1 MEKWSRFYSAAAESS
16 PPPWCSGKPSTHLAR
31 YLRRGSVRA
40 AGGGGDADAHADAT
54 APPRWSPSPPFRGDV
69 LDLGCGSNGTN
80 VALLASHGYRAAGV
94 DLVPEAVA
102 RARRGADA
110 WRRDSE
116 GPPLPPPS
124 TTSIAFA
131 AADVMAEEGPNHFS
145 SWEDVRR
152 MELEQFGG
160 EGGGRGR
167 GPVATGAQQRSFSL
181 LFDCQ
186 TFHVLRTVVDERLVV
201 ARYRSLLAPGG
212 ALVLLCG
219 RPLGGDEGDERQSAA
234 RSQRSDGPNE
244 VSLNELRAA
253 FCPATGW
260 REREIVATRFDS
272 TTAYDSMADGPP
284 SAWAAVFC
292 REAE

>member
-1 MEKWSRFYSAAAESS
+1 MEKWSRFYSSAAES

-31 YLRRGSVRA
+31 FLRTGSVRA
-40 AGGGGDADAHADAT
+40 PDGDADAK
-54 APPRWSPSPPFRGDV
+54 APPRWSPPPPPFRGDA

-80 VALLASHGYRAAGV
+80 VALLASQGYRAAGV

-110 WRRDSE
+110 WRRDFE
-116 GPPLPPPS
+116 GPPLLPPA

-131 AADVMAEEGPNHFS
+131 AVDVLQNEGPNHFS

-152 MELEQFGG
+152 MEVEQFGG
-160 EGGGRGR
+160 EGGGRG
-167 GPVATGAQQRSFSL
+167 GAATAAAQQQQSRFSL

-212 ALVLLCG
+212 SLVLLCG
-219 RPLGGDEGDERQSAA
+219 RPLDAEGEGNAP

-244 VSLNELRAA
+244 VSVNELRAA
-253 FCPATGW
+253 FCLETGW

-272 TTAYDSMADGPP
+272 TPAYDSLADGAPL
-284 SAWAAVFC
+284 AWVAVFKA
-292 REAE
+292 AE